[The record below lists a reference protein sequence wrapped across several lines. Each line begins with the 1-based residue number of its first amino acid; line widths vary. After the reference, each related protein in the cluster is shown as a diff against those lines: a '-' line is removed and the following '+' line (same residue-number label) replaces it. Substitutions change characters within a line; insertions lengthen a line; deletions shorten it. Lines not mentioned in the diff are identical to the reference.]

1 MWRLKV
7 ADGGNDP
14 YIYSMNN
21 FVGRQIWEF
30 DPDAGSPD
38 ERDEVERVRNE
49 FTKNRLKGF
58 PSADLL
64 WRLQLLREKNFKQ
77 SIPPVKV
84 EDGEEITY
92 EMASDAM
99 KRGAYFLEAI
109 QASDGHWP
117 SETSGPLFY
126 LCPLLICMYIMGFM
140 DSAFSPEHKKE
151 MMRYLYNHQNEDGGW
166 GLHVGGHSN
175 MFCTTFNY
183 ISLRLL
189 GEEPDVEAVARGRIW
204 IRDHGGVTSILSWGK
219 TWLSI
224 LNLFD
229 WSASNPMP
237 PEYWMFPTWVP
248 IHPSNMMCYT
258 RITYMPMSYLY
269 GKRFQAPLTPLVLQL
284 RDELHTQAYEKIN
297 WRKVRHMCATED
309 LYFPHPFVQDLLWDT
324 LYMLSE
330 PLMTRWPFNKLIRQK
345 ALDETMRHIHY
356 EDENSRYITIG
367 CVEKPLCMLACWV
380 EDPNIGE
387 KMEPQRFYDAVN
399 VILNMQSKNGGL
411 PAWEP
416 ASSYYWMEW
425 LNPVEFLE
433 DLIIEHHGA
442 PFFGIG
448 SAQSLSIPSNPFT
461 LICLRFTRPITAS
474 TKRLRGILPNFIQE
488 ARLGIPGYSLVI
500 GAFDILICGWVNSS
514 HTVVMDDDIE
524 SASLGVYQ
532 DRPRTFPD
540 MRSKVNTP
548 LIFRILMGI
557 NIRVLLV
564 LLLFAFGLI
573 FYVGARTSPIIV
585 FVFSV
590 CIVSFCFSIY
600 LTKWVLSKDEGPPE
614 MAQISE
620 AIRDGAEG
628 FFRTQY
634 STISKMAMLL
644 AVVILCIYLFRS
656 TTPQQESSGIG
667 RSTTAYITVAAFLLG
682 ALCSGIA
689 GYVGMWVSV
698 RANVRVSSAARR
710 SAREALQIAVRAG
723 GFSAIVVVGMA
734 VIGIAI
740 LYASFH
746 VWLDVGS
753 PGSTKVTDLPL
764 LLVGYGF
771 GASFVALFAQLGG
784 GIYTKAADVGADLV
798 GKVEQG
804 IPEDDP
810 RNPAVIADL
819 VGDNVGDC
827 AARGADLFESIAAEI
842 ISAMILGGTMAQ
854 RCKIEDPSGF
864 ILFPLVVH
872 SFDLVISS
880 IGILSI
886 RRGTRESG
894 VKSPVEDPMTILQRG
909 YSVTIVL
916 AVITFGVSTR
926 WLLHTEQA
934 PSAWFNFALC
944 GLVGIIT
951 AYIFV
956 WITKYYTDYKHEPV
970 RSLALSSSTGHGTNI
985 IAGVSLGLES
995 TALPVLVISVSI
1007 VSAFWLGR
1015 TSGLVDEDGNPT
1027 GGLFGTAV
1035 ATMGM
1040 LSTAAYVLTMDMF
1053 GPIADNA
1060 GGIVEMSQQP
1070 ESVREITDLL
1080 DAVGNTTKATTKGF
1094 AIGSAALASFLLFS
1108 AYMDEVATFAHEPFK
1123 QVDIAI
1129 PEVFVG
1135 GLLGSML
1142 IYLFSAWACSAVGR
1156 TAQEVVKEV
1165 RKQFLE
1171 RPGIMDYTEK
1181 PEYGRCVAIV
1191 ASASLREMIKPGALA
1206 IISPMAVGFLFRIL
1220 GHYTGQPLL
1229 GAKVVAAMLMF
1240 ATVSGI
1246 LMALFLN
1253 TAGGAWDNA
1262 KKYIET
1268 GVLGGKGSDSHK
1280 AAVTGDTVG
1289 DPFKDTA
1296 GPSLH
1301 VLIKMLATITL
1312 VMAPIFL

>member
-1 MWRLKV
+1 MELSGTRTSL
-7 ADGGNDP
+7 AGE
-14 YIYSMNN
+14 IRA
-21 FVGRQIWEF
+21 FEF
-30 DPDAGSPD
+30 INQVQG
-38 ERDEVERVRNE
+38 E
-49 FTKNRLKGF
+49 FAPNLEI
-58 PSADLL
+58 
-64 WRLQLLREKNFKQ
+64 QLFTCCLEC
-77 SIPPVKV
+77 
-84 EDGEEITY
+84 EL
-92 EMASDAM
+92 AS
-99 KRGAYFLEAI
+99 
-109 QASDGHWP
+109 
-117 SETSGPLFY
+117 T
-126 LCPLLICMYIMGFM
+126 
-140 DSAFSPEHKKE
+140 
-151 MMRYLYNHQNEDGGW
+151 MMIVD
-166 GLHVGGHSN
+166 
-175 MFCTTFNY
+175 
-183 ISLRLL
+183 
-189 GEEPDVEAVARGRIW
+189 DVE
-204 IRDHGGVTSILSWGK
+204 
-219 TWLSI
+219 
-224 LNLFD
+224 
-229 WSASNPMP
+229 
-237 PEYWMFPTWVP
+237 
-248 IHPSNMMCYT
+248 
-258 RITYMPMSYLY
+258 
-269 GKRFQAPLTPLVLQL
+269 
-284 RDELHTQAYEKIN
+284 
-297 WRKVRHMCATED
+297 
-309 LYFPHPFVQDLLWDT
+309 
-324 LYMLSE
+324 
-330 PLMTRWPFNKLIRQK
+330 
-345 ALDETMRHIHY
+345 
-356 EDENSRYITIG
+356 
-367 CVEKPLCMLACWV
+367 
-380 EDPNIGE
+380 
-387 KMEPQRFYDAVN
+387 
-399 VILNMQSKNGGL
+399 NG
-411 PAWEP
+411 
-416 ASSYYWMEW
+416 
-425 LNPVEFLE
+425 
-433 DLIIEHHGA
+433 
-442 PFFGIG
+442 
-448 SAQSLSIPSNPFT
+448 
-461 LICLRFTRPITAS
+461 
-474 TKRLRGILPNFIQE
+474 
-488 ARLGIPGYSLVI
+488 
-500 GAFDILICGWVNSS
+500 
-514 HTVVMDDDIE
+514 
-524 SASLGVYQ
+524 SLGPYQ
-532 DRPRTFPD
+532 DRPRTFPN
-540 MRSKVNTP
+540 MRSKPYTP

-557 NIRVLLV
+557 NVRILV
-564 LLLFAFGLI
+564 ILLLLGFGYV
-573 FYVGARTSPIIV
+573 FYIGASTSPIIV

-590 CIVSFCFSIY
+590 CIISFLLSIY

-634 STISKMAMLL
+634 GTISKMAFLL
-644 AVVILCIYLFRS
+644 ALVILGIYLFRS

-667 RSTTAYITVAAFLLG
+667 RVTSAYITVAAFLLG
-682 ALCSGIA
+682 ALCSGVA

-710 SAREALQIAVRAG
+710 SAREALQVAVRAG
-723 GFSAIVVVGMA
+723 GFSALVVVGMA

-740 LYASFH
+740 LYATFY
-746 VWLDVGS
+746 VWLGVDS
-753 PGSTKVTDLPL
+753 PGSMKVTDLPL

-854 RCKIEDPSGF
+854 RYPSGF

-886 RRGTRESG
+886 RSTRDSS
-894 VKSPVEDPMTILQRG
+894 VKAPIEDPMAILQKG

-916 AVITFGVSTR
+916 AVLTFGGSTR
-926 WLLHTEQA
+926 WLLYTEQA
-934 PSAWFNFALC
+934 PSAWLNFALC

-951 AYIFV
+951 AYVFV

-970 RSLALSSSTGHGTNI
+970 RTLALSSSTGHGTNI

-1007 VSAFWLGR
+1007 ISAFWLGH
-1015 TSGLVDEDGNPT
+1015 TSGLVDETGSPN

-1040 LSTAAYVLTMDMF
+1040 LSTAAYILTMDMF

-1070 ESVREITDLL
+1070 ESVREITDVL

-1108 AYMDEVATFAHEPFK
+1108 AYMDEVASFANESFK

-1142 IYLFSAWACSAVGR
+1142 IFLFSAWACSAVGR

-1165 RKQFLE
+1165 RRQFIE
-1171 RPGIMDYTEK
+1171 RPGIMDYKEK
-1181 PEYGRCVAIV
+1181 PDYGRCVAIV

-1206 IISPMAVGFLFRIL
+1206 IISPIVVGFLFRVL
-1220 GHYTGQPLL
+1220 GHYTGHPLL

-1262 KKYIET
+1262 KKFIET
-1268 GVLGGKGSDSHK
+1268 GALGGKGSDSHK
-1280 AAVTGDTVG
+1280 AAITGDTVG

-1312 VMAPIFL
+1312 VMAPVFL

>member
-1 MWRLKV
+1 MPQS
-7 ADGGNDP
+7 G
-14 YIYSMNN
+14 
-21 FVGRQIWEF
+21 EF
-30 DPDAGSPD
+30 IP
-38 ERDEVERVRNE
+38 
-49 FTKNRLKGF
+49 F
-58 PSADLL
+58 P
-64 WRLQLLREKNFKQ
+64 
-77 SIPPVKV
+77 
-84 EDGEEITY
+84 
-92 EMASDAM
+92 
-99 KRGAYFLEAI
+99 
-109 QASDGHWP
+109 
-117 SETSGPLFY
+117 
-126 LCPLLICMYIMGFM
+126 
-140 DSAFSPEHKKE
+140 
-151 MMRYLYNHQNEDGGW
+151 
-166 GLHVGGHSN
+166 
-175 MFCTTFNY
+175 
-183 ISLRLL
+183 
-189 GEEPDVEAVARGRIW
+189 VARR
-204 IRDHGGVTSILSWGK
+204 
-219 TWLSI
+219 
-224 LNLFD
+224 
-229 WSASNPMP
+229 
-237 PEYWMFPTWVP
+237 
-248 IHPSNMMCYT
+248 
-258 RITYMPMSYLY
+258 
-269 GKRFQAPLTPLVLQL
+269 
-284 RDELHTQAYEKIN
+284 
-297 WRKVRHMCATED
+297 
-309 LYFPHPFVQDLLWDT
+309 
-324 LYMLSE
+324 
-330 PLMTRWPFNKLIRQK
+330 
-345 ALDETMRHIHY
+345 
-356 EDENSRYITIG
+356 
-367 CVEKPLCMLACWV
+367 
-380 EDPNIGE
+380 
-387 KMEPQRFYDAVN
+387 
-399 VILNMQSKNGGL
+399 
-411 PAWEP
+411 
-416 ASSYYWMEW
+416 
-425 LNPVEFLE
+425 
-433 DLIIEHHGA
+433 
-442 PFFGIG
+442 
-448 SAQSLSIPSNPFT
+448 
-461 LICLRFTRPITAS
+461 
-474 TKRLRGILPNFIQE
+474 
-488 ARLGIPGYSLVI
+488 
-500 GAFDILICGWVNSS
+500 VNSS
-514 HTVVMDDDIE
+514 HAVTMDDDVE
-524 SASLGVYQ
+524 SGALGPYQ
-532 DRPRTFPD
+532 DKPRIFPN
-540 MRSKVNTP
+540 MRSKSYTP
-548 LIFRILMGI
+548 LIFRIFMGI
-557 NIRVLLV
+557 NVRVLFV
-564 LLLFAFGLI
+564 LLLLGLGAV
-573 FYVGARTSPIIV
+573 FYVGARTSPILV

-590 CIVSFCFSIY
+590 CIISFLLSVY
-600 LTKWVLSKDEGPPE
+600 LTKWVLAKDEGPPE
-614 MAQISE
+614 MAQISD

-634 STISKMAMLL
+634 GTISKMAVLL
-644 AVVILCIYLFRS
+644 ALVILSIYLFRS

-723 GFSAIVVVGMA
+723 GFSALVVVGMA
-734 VIGIAI
+734 VIGVAI
-740 LYASFH
+740 LYATFY
-746 VWLDVGS
+746 VWLGVDSTGS
-753 PGSTKVTDLPL
+753 MKVTDLPL

-864 ILFPLVVH
+864 ILFPLVIH

-880 IGILSI
+880 VGIFSI
-886 RRGTRESG
+886 RGTRDSG
-894 VKSPVEDPMTILQRG
+894 VKSPVEDPMAILQKG
-909 YSVTIVL
+909 YSITIIL
-916 AVITFGVSTR
+916 AVLTFGLSTR
-926 WLLHTEQA
+926 WLLYTEQA
-934 PSAWFNFALC
+934 PSAWMNFALC
-944 GLVGIIT
+944 GLVGIMT

-970 RSLALSSSTGHGTNI
+970 RTLALSSSTGHGTNI

-995 TALPVLVISVSI
+995 TALPVIVISISI
-1007 VSAFWLGR
+1007 VSAFWLGQ
-1015 TSGLVDEDGNPT
+1015 TSGLVDETGNPT

-1108 AYMDEVATFAHEPFK
+1108 AYMDEVSAFAHEPFK

-1142 IYLFSAWACSAVGR
+1142 IFLFSAWACSAVGR
-1156 TAQEVVKEV
+1156 TAQEVVNEV
-1165 RKQFLE
+1165 RRQFIE
-1171 RPGIMDYTEK
+1171 RPGIMDYKEK
-1181 PEYGRCVAIV
+1181 PDYGRCVAIV

-1206 IISPMAVGFLFRIL
+1206 IVSPIVVGFLFRIL
-1220 GHYTGQPLL
+1220 GYYTGHPLL
-1229 GAKVVAAMLMF
+1229 GAKVVASMLMF
-1240 ATVSGI
+1240 ATVAGI

-1268 GVLGGKGSDSHK
+1268 GALGGKGSDAHK

-1312 VMAPIFL
+1312 VMAPVFL

>member
-1 MWRLKV
+1 MLMG
-7 ADGGNDP
+7 DDDLEGGN
-14 YIYSMNN
+14 
-21 FVGRQIWEF
+21 
-30 DPDAGSPD
+30 
-38 ERDEVERVRNE
+38 
-49 FTKNRLKGF
+49 L
-58 PSADLL
+58 
-64 WRLQLLREKNFKQ
+64 
-77 SIPPVKV
+77 
-84 EDGEEITY
+84 
-92 EMASDAM
+92 
-99 KRGAYFLEAI
+99 
-109 QASDGHWP
+109 
-117 SETSGPLFY
+117 GP
-126 LCPLLICMYIMGFM
+126 
-140 DSAFSPEHKKE
+140 
-151 MMRYLYNHQNEDGGW
+151 
-166 GLHVGGHSN
+166 
-175 MFCTTFNY
+175 
-183 ISLRLL
+183 
-189 GEEPDVEAVARGRIW
+189 
-204 IRDHGGVTSILSWGK
+204 
-219 TWLSI
+219 
-224 LNLFD
+224 
-229 WSASNPMP
+229 
-237 PEYWMFPTWVP
+237 
-248 IHPSNMMCYT
+248 
-258 RITYMPMSYLY
+258 
-269 GKRFQAPLTPLVLQL
+269 
-284 RDELHTQAYEKIN
+284 
-297 WRKVRHMCATED
+297 
-309 LYFPHPFVQDLLWDT
+309 
-324 LYMLSE
+324 
-330 PLMTRWPFNKLIRQK
+330 
-345 ALDETMRHIHY
+345 
-356 EDENSRYITIG
+356 
-367 CVEKPLCMLACWV
+367 
-380 EDPNIGE
+380 
-387 KMEPQRFYDAVN
+387 
-399 VILNMQSKNGGL
+399 
-411 PAWEP
+411 
-416 ASSYYWMEW
+416 
-425 LNPVEFLE
+425 
-433 DLIIEHHGA
+433 
-442 PFFGIG
+442 
-448 SAQSLSIPSNPFT
+448 
-461 LICLRFTRPITAS
+461 
-474 TKRLRGILPNFIQE
+474 
-488 ARLGIPGYSLVI
+488 
-500 GAFDILICGWVNSS
+500 
-514 HTVVMDDDIE
+514 
-524 SASLGVYQ
+524 YQ
-532 DRPRTFPD
+532 DRLRTFPN
-540 MRSKVNTP
+540 MRGKAYNP
-548 LIFRILMGI
+548 LIFRIFMRI
-557 NIRVLLV
+557 NVRVLFV
-564 LLLFAFGLI
+564 ILLLALGVV
-573 FYVGARTSPIIV
+573 FYIGASTSPVIV
-585 FVFSV
+585 FVFSI
-590 CIVSFCFSIY
+590 CIISFLLSMH
-600 LTKWVLSKDEGPPE
+600 LAKWVLAKDEGPPE
-614 MAQISE
+614 MGQISD

-634 STISKMAMLL
+634 GTISKMAFLL
-644 AVVILCIYLFRS
+644 AAVILCIYLFRT
-656 TTPQQESSGIG
+656 TTPQQESSGLG
-667 RSTTAYITVAAFLLG
+667 RVSTACITVAAFLLG
-682 ALCSGIA
+682 ALCSGVA

-710 SAREALQIAVRAG
+710 SSREALQIAVRAG
-723 GFSAIVVVGMA
+723 GFSAMIVVGMA

-740 LYASFH
+740 LYSTFY
-746 VWLDVGS
+746 VWLGVDT
-753 PGSTKVTDLPL
+753 PGSMKVTDLPL

-880 IGILSI
+880 VGILSI
-886 RRGTRESG
+886 RGTRDSG
-894 VKSPVEDPMTILQRG
+894 SKGSMEDPMAILERG
-909 YSVTIVL
+909 YSITVVL
-916 AVITFGVSTR
+916 AVLTFGASTR
-926 WLLHTEQA
+926 WLLYTEQA
-934 PSAWFNFALC
+934 PSAWFHFALC

-956 WITKYYTDYKHEPV
+956 WITKYYTDYKYEPV
-970 RSLALSSSTGHGTNI
+970 RTLALASSTGHGTNI

-995 TALPVLVISVSI
+995 TALPVLVISVAI
-1007 VSAFWLGR
+1007 VSAYWLGQ
-1015 TSGLVDEDGNPT
+1015 TCGLVDENGVPT

-1070 ESVREITDLL
+1070 ESVREITDVL

-1142 IYLFSAWACSAVGR
+1142 IFLFSAWACSAVGR

-1165 RKQFLE
+1165 RRQFIE
-1171 RPGIMDYTEK
+1171 RPGIMEYKEK
-1181 PEYGRCVAIV
+1181 PDYARCVAIV

-1206 IISPMAVGFLFRIL
+1206 IVSPIAVGIVFRIF
-1220 GHYTGQPLL
+1220 GYYTGQPLL
-1229 GAKVVAAMLMF
+1229 GAKVVASMLMF

-1268 GVLGGKGSDSHK
+1268 GVLGGKGSDCHK

>member
-1 MWRLKV
+1 MLM
-7 ADGGNDP
+7 DG
-14 YIYSMNN
+14 
-21 FVGRQIWEF
+21 
-30 DPDAGSPD
+30 
-38 ERDEVERVRNE
+38 
-49 FTKNRLKGF
+49 
-58 PSADLL
+58 DL
-64 WRLQLLREKNFKQ
+64 
-77 SIPPVKV
+77 
-84 EDGEEITY
+84 EDGN
-92 EMASDAM
+92 
-99 KRGAYFLEAI
+99 L
-109 QASDGHWP
+109 
-117 SETSGPLFY
+117 GP
-126 LCPLLICMYIMGFM
+126 
-140 DSAFSPEHKKE
+140 
-151 MMRYLYNHQNEDGGW
+151 
-166 GLHVGGHSN
+166 
-175 MFCTTFNY
+175 
-183 ISLRLL
+183 
-189 GEEPDVEAVARGRIW
+189 
-204 IRDHGGVTSILSWGK
+204 
-219 TWLSI
+219 
-224 LNLFD
+224 
-229 WSASNPMP
+229 
-237 PEYWMFPTWVP
+237 
-248 IHPSNMMCYT
+248 
-258 RITYMPMSYLY
+258 
-269 GKRFQAPLTPLVLQL
+269 
-284 RDELHTQAYEKIN
+284 
-297 WRKVRHMCATED
+297 
-309 LYFPHPFVQDLLWDT
+309 
-324 LYMLSE
+324 
-330 PLMTRWPFNKLIRQK
+330 
-345 ALDETMRHIHY
+345 
-356 EDENSRYITIG
+356 
-367 CVEKPLCMLACWV
+367 
-380 EDPNIGE
+380 
-387 KMEPQRFYDAVN
+387 
-399 VILNMQSKNGGL
+399 
-411 PAWEP
+411 
-416 ASSYYWMEW
+416 
-425 LNPVEFLE
+425 
-433 DLIIEHHGA
+433 
-442 PFFGIG
+442 
-448 SAQSLSIPSNPFT
+448 
-461 LICLRFTRPITAS
+461 
-474 TKRLRGILPNFIQE
+474 
-488 ARLGIPGYSLVI
+488 
-500 GAFDILICGWVNSS
+500 
-514 HTVVMDDDIE
+514 
-524 SASLGVYQ
+524 YQ
-532 DRPRTFPD
+532 DRPRTFPN
-540 MRSKVNTP
+540 MRSKAYTP
-548 LIFRILMGI
+548 LIFRILLGI
-557 NIRVLLV
+557 NFRVLS
-564 LLLFAFGLI
+564 LLLFLGFGVVFFI
-573 FYVGARTSPIIV
+573 GAKTSPIIV

-590 CIVSFCFSIY
+590 CIVSFLFSVY

-614 MAQISE
+614 MVQISE

-634 STISKMAMLL
+634 GTISKMAFLL
-644 AVVILCIYLFRS
+644 AFVILCIYLFRS
-656 TTPQQESSGIG
+656 TTPQQEASGIG
-667 RSTTAYITVAAFLLG
+667 RYTSAYITVASFLLG

-710 SAREALQIAVRAG
+710 SAREALQVAVRAG
-723 GFSAIVVVGMA
+723 GFSAIIVVGMA

-740 LYASFH
+740 LYSTLY
-746 VWLDVGS
+746 VWLGVDSSGS
-753 PGSTKVTDLPL
+753 MKVTDCRCQLSLLLDIVLVLSHSYSVMWVAIPIPVTTTSDHVPL

-880 IGILSI
+880 VGILSI
-886 RRGTRESG
+886 RSTRDSG
-894 VKSPVEDPMTILQRG
+894 VKAPIEDPMAILQKG

-916 AVITFGVSTR
+916 AVLTFGLSTR
-926 WLLHTEQA
+926 WLLYTEQA

-970 RSLALSSSTGHGTNI
+970 RTLALSSSTGHGTNI

-1007 VSAFWLGR
+1007 ISAFWLGQ
-1015 TSGLVDEDGNPT
+1015 TSGLVDEAGNPT

-1070 ESVREITDLL
+1070 ESVREITDIL

-1108 AYMDEVATFAHEPFK
+1108 AYMDEVSTFAREPFK

-1129 PEVFVG
+1129 PEVFIG

-1142 IYLFSAWACSAVGR
+1142 IFLFSAWACSAVGR
-1156 TAQEVVKEV
+1156 TAQEVVNEV
-1165 RKQFLE
+1165 RRQFIE
-1171 RPGIMDYTEK
+1171 RPGIMDYKEK
-1181 PEYGRCVAIV
+1181 PDYGRCVAIV

-1206 IISPMAVGFLFRIL
+1206 IVSPIVVGFLFRIL
-1220 GHYTGQPLL
+1220 GYYTGHPLL

-1246 LMALFLN
+1246 LMALFFN

-1268 GVLGGKGSDSHK
+1268 GALGGKGSDSHK

-1312 VMAPIFL
+1312 VMAPVFL